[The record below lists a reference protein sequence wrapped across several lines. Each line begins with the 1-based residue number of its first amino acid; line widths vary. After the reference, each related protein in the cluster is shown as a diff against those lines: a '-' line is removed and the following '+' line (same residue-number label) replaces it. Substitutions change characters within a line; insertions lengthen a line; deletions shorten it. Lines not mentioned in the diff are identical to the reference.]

1 MNSVVLAV
9 IVMLVLSIA
18 RVHVILALIIGAL
31 VGGLASGLSLS
42 DTLGAMSNGLGN
54 GAETALSYALLG
66 AFAMGIAHSGLPE
79 FITSKVIESTRRN
92 PKSTTIKWAVI
103 FVLFL
108 LGCFS
113 QNLIPI
119 HIAFIPIVVPP
130 LIIIFNTFKMDRRM
144 IACALSFGMV
154 ACYMAFPYGFGDI
167 FLNKIIIPNVNN
179 AGKPYGL
186 DVSNVNIIGSMII
199 PFIGMFIGLLIAI
212 FISYRKPREYRTIE
226 SVADTSLETTD
237 QPQYSTFR
245 NLVALGSIVVA
256 FVVQLATGSLLMG
269 AMLGFALF
277 LVTGV
282 IKWKSADGIFTE
294 GLKMMCMIG
303 FIMITAQGFASVMNA
318 TKEIEPLVRSSI
330 EIFGGSKMMASFAML
345 AVGLLVTM
353 GIGSSFS
360 TIPIITTIFVP
371 ICANLG
377 FSPEATIALIATAG
391 ALGDTG
397 SPASDQTLGPSSGL
411 NVDGQHDH
419 IKDTVIPTFV
429 HFNIPLLLA
438 GVVATMVL

>member
-9 IVMLVLSIA
+9 IVMLVLSIS
-18 RVHVILALIIGAL
+18 RVHVILALIVGAL
-31 VGGLASGLSLS
+31 VGGLASGL
-42 DTLGAMSNGLGN
+42 DMAGTLEAFSKGLGN

-79 FITSKVIESTRRN
+79 FIASKVIESTRRN
-92 PKSTTIKWAVI
+92 PKSTAIKWAVVC
-103 FVLFL
+103 VLFL

-130 LIIIFNTFKMDRRM
+130 LIVIFNTFKMDRRM

-154 ACYMAFPYGFGDI
+154 ACYMAIPVGFGDI
-167 FLNKIIIPNVNN
+167 FINKIIIPNVNQ
-179 AGKPYGL
+179 AGAQFGL
-186 DVSNVNIIGSMII
+186 DVSNVNVIGVMAI
-199 PFIGMFIGLLIAI
+199 PFLGMFLGLLVAV
-212 FISYRKPREYRTIE
+212 FISYRKPREYRTVE
-226 SVADTSLETTD
+226 TVADSSLQSQD

-245 NLVALGSIVVA
+245 NMVALASIVVA
-256 FVVQLATGSLLMG
+256 FVVQLATDSLLMG

-277 LVTGV
+277 LVTGI
-282 IKWKSADGIFTE
+282 IKWKEADGIFTE

-318 TKEIEPLVRSSI
+318 TNEIEPLVRSSI
-330 EIFGGSKMMASFAML
+330 SIFGGSKIMASFAML

-377 FSPEATIALIATAG
+377 FSPEATLALIATAG

-419 IKDTVIPTFV
+419 IKDTVIPTFI
-429 HFNIPLLLA
+429 HFNIPLLIA
-438 GVVATMVL
+438 GVIATMVL